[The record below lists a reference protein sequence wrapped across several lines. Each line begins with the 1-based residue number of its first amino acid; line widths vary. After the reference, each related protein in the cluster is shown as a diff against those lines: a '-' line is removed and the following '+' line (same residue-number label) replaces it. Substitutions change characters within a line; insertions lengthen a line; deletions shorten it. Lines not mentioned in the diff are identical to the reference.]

1 MKSCC
6 INNLDHDLDQN
17 RKDIADLLATEILKR
32 YYYQKGQIIQ
42 TLKNDAAIDTVMAIE
57 AAPERYRQILAAPK
71 ADIKKK

>member
-1 MKSCC
+1 MAS
-6 INNLDHDLDQN
+6 
-17 RKDIADLLATEILKR
+17 EILKR